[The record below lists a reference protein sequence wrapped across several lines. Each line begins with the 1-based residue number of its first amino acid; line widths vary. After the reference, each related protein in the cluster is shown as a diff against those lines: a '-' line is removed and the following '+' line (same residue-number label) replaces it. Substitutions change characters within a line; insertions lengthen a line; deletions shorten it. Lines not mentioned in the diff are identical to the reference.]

1 MKERLKQIIDRLK
14 ELGYEIE
21 VVDKRPPYTVC
32 RLSTIQSDTNTEL
45 ENLKAFLSYIVF
57 YKSDNLKVS
66 LENFEEW
73 LAKAERAEKIKLHGE
88 YPQEVV
94 EIVNYILGDEN
105 TEEDGK

>member
-21 VVDKRPPYTVC
+21 VVDKRPPHNVC
-32 RLSTIQSDTNTEL
+32 RLSTIQSDLNTEL

-66 LENFEEW
+66 LENFENW
-73 LAKAERAEKIKLHGE
+73 LAKAERAETIKLHGE
-88 YPQEVV
+88 YPQEV
-94 EIVNYILGDEN
+94 EDIVNYILGDDKT
-105 TEEDGK
+105 TEDE